1 MKHIRLHPSGH
12 IVECQE
18 GSAVLEALE
27 AAGYA
32 LPNNCRAGACG
43 ECKVKVLSG
52 TFDQGFVLDMALSQQ
67 ERHEGYGLMC
77 MAKPISDELVIDWG
91 TEDAQPKLFPPRENQ
106 EFIVVDRF
114 MRTPRIMELRLRPLG
129 TPMRYWPGQYLM
141 LGDVQAGIP
150 PRCYSIA
157 NAPRSDGEITLQI
170 TRVDDGQTSAWVH
183 QHLKVGNAIKLS
195 GPYGTFI
202 GDPSVDAPVLCIA
215 AGSGLAPVL
224 ALADA
229 ALRRGYSQPVT
240 LLFSARTSADLY
252 DSGLMAWWQAK
263 HPAFR
268 YLYTLTREAH
278 DGLTGRVPTI
288 LPTLFNDLSEFSIFI
303 AGSPEFVDDCIV
315 AVKAL
320 GAKQKMIHSEGYYP
334 QQRPI
339 TAPASHMVSLQ
350 SNEH

>member
-1 MKHIRLHPSGH
+1 MSRIVLHPSGKT
-12 IVECQE
+12 VECAR
-18 GSAVLEALE
+18 GDTVLAALE
-27 AAGYA
+27 NAGYA

-52 TFDQGFVLDMALSQQ
+52 NFDQGMVLDMALSVD
-67 ERHEGYGLMC
+67 ERREGYGLMC

-114 MRTPRIMELRLRPLG
+114 MRTTRIMELRLRPLG

-141 LGDVQAGIP
+141 LGNPQSGIP

-157 NAPRSDGEITLQI
+157 NAPRPDGEITLQI
-170 TRVDDGQTSAWVH
+170 TRVDDGKTSAWVH
-183 QHLKVGNAIKLS
+183 EHLKVGNAIKLS

-263 HPAFR
+263 HPGFR

-339 TAPASHMVSLQ
+339 TPPASHMVSLQ
-350 SNEH
+350 TTEH

>member
-157 NAPRSDGEITLQI
+157 NAPRPDGEITLQI

-183 QHLKVGNAIKLS
+183 EHLKVGHDIQLS

-303 AGSPEFVDDCIV
+303 AGSPEFVDDCV
-315 AVKAL
+315 ASVKAL
-320 GAKQKMIHSEGYYP
+320 GAKQRMIHSEGYYP